1 MAAKPYHPY
10 MSRPRCS
17 SAGGGIFI
25 ASKSYYFSNV

>member
-17 SAGGGIFI
+17 SAGGG
-25 ASKSYYFSNV
+25 FSCFLSNDMQF